1 MIRIGIDLGGTKIAM
16 LALSED
22 GKELAHQ
29 RAPTPQDYESIVR
42 TVADFTREH
51 EKKTG
56 KTARIGIGTPGAVDA
71 ASGMVRF
78 SPNIKILAGKPFVQD
93 TKAATGREV
102 SIANDAAAF
111 ALSESTDGAGADGRI
126 VYGVILGT
134 GVGGSLVVDKKIS
147 QGPNHLM
154 EWGHLPLPWPAA
166 DDVPERC
173 GCGRMGD
180 IESYLSGPALH
191 RQLAKA
197 LGRDVANDALNEGL
211 KKGDVAMR
219 AVMERYIQRLAK
231 AFTLLITV
239 VDPDVIVCGGGV
251 SNLDIIYQRLP
262 AQIEKYAIAP
272 GVKTRILKAKHGD
285 DSGLRGAAWLAG

>member
-1 MIRIGIDLGGTKIAM
+1 MIRIGIDLGGTKIAA
-16 LALSED
+16 LALSEE

-29 RAPTPQDYESIVR
+29 RAPTPRNYESIVR
-42 TVADFTREH
+42 AIADFTKEH

-78 SPNIKILAGKPFVQD
+78 SPNIKMLVEKPFVKD
-93 TKAATGREV
+93 VAAATGREV
-102 SIANDAAAF
+102 RIANDAATF
-111 ALSESTDGAGADGRI
+111 ALSESTDGAGAGARV

-134 GVGGSLVVDKKIS
+134 GVGGSLVVDRKIS
-147 QGPNHLM
+147 HGPNQLM
-154 EWGHLPLPWPAA
+154 EWGHLPLPWPESG
-166 DDVPERC
+166 DVPERC
-173 GCGRMGD
+173 GCGRLGD

-191 RQLAKA
+191 RQLQKA
-197 LGRDVANDALNEGL
+197 LGREVDNGALQEGL
-211 KKGDVAMR
+211 KNNDAAMR
-219 AVMERYIQRLAK
+219 AVMDYYIVRLAK

-239 VDPDVIVCGGGV
+239 MDPDVIVCGGGV
-251 SNLDIIYQRLP
+251 SNLDILYKELP

-272 GVKTRILKAKHGD
+272 GVKTRILKARYGD